1 MANVE
6 IVTAG
11 PGEVGLLTT
20 LYNEVFRP
28 PRDASFFQRRF
39 LGRYNLVILIA
50 RLDDRPVGF
59 AAGFELKPS
68 TYYAWLC
75 GVLPDFRN
83 LGIASQLLH
92 ALQGWAAEHQ
102 YEFMRMECHNRHREI
117 IRVAIDLEFDVAGVR
132 WDSERQDNL
141 IIFERALSEHA

>member
-11 PGEVGLLTT
+11 PGEVALLTT

-28 PRDASFFQRRF
+28 PRDAAFFQRRF

-75 GVLPDFRN
+75 GVLPDFRSLRQGHRRIERITAEGLEAGHQKIGSHRWN
-83 LGIASQLLH
+83 GVTIRLRHMGH
-92 ALQGWAAEHQ
+92 AHPMDITCCGK
-102 YEFMRMECHNRHREI
+102 
-117 IRVAIDLEFDVAGVR
+117 AIVD
-132 WDSERQDNL
+132 
-141 IIFERALSEHA
+141 